1 MKTLNPSDYKFETLP
16 EMIDMIQSLGY
27 NTEKDMPDILINIS
41 RTPFESLWGSSEV
54 NYGNPPTKYTCH
66 GFGPIGHY
74 VGGSLPE
81 LVILVRKDVS
91 DKLRKDH
98 SESGLSTAVDRPK
111 DKQPLI
117 PKNWKPAP
125 GFEDFRT

>member
-1 MKTLNPSDYKFETLP
+1 MKTLNPSDYKFETLS
-16 EMIDMIQSLGY
+16 EMIEMIESLGY
-27 NTEKDMPDILINIS
+27 TEKDTPAVVVNIA
-41 RTPFESLWGSSEV
+41 RTPFESLWGASEV

-66 GFGPIGHY
+66 GFGPVRYHIG
-74 VGGSLPE
+74 GELPE
-81 LVILVRKDVS
+81 YVILVRKDVS

-98 SESGLSTAVDRPK
+98 SESGLATSVDKPK

>member
-1 MKTLNPSDYKFETLP
+1 MKALDPADYKFETLS
-16 EMIDMIQSLGY
+16 EMIEMIESLGY
-27 NTEKDMPDILINIS
+27 TEKDTPAVVVNIS
-41 RTPFESLWGSSEV
+41 RTPFESLWGASEV

-66 GFGPIGHY
+66 GFGPVRYHIG
-74 VGGSLPE
+74 GELPE
-81 LVILVRKDVS
+81 YVILVRKDVS

-98 SESGLSTAVDRPK
+98 SESGLATAVDKPK

>member
-1 MKTLNPSDYKFETLP
+1 MKPLDPSDYKFKTLA
-16 EMIDMIQSLGY
+16 EMIDMIQALGY
-27 NTEKDMPDILINIS
+27 NTEKDMPDILIDIS

-66 GFGPIGHY
+66 GFGPIRHY

-81 LVILVRKDVS
+81 HVILVRKDVS
-91 DKLRKDH
+91 DKLRKDY
-98 SESGLSTAVDRPK
+98 SELGLSTTTKPK
-111 DKQPLI
+111 DREPLI
-117 PKNWKPAP
+117 SKNWKPAP